1 MTTLLV
7 SSVGGHLTE
16 LCRLLPRL
24 RGVEEDRVWVT
35 FDTPQSRS
43 LLRGEEVVY
52 VDYTGPRDV
61 ANVLRHSLLARY
73 LFRGRHPF
81 STVVS
86 AGSGIAL
93 SFLPLGRMRG
103 ASCHYIECSARSV
116 GPSMTGH
123 LLSRVP
129 GIHLYSQ
136 YRAWA
141 RPPWAFA
148 GSVLDT
154 FVSSTSRRE
163 ATIKRAVVTLGT
175 MEDYEFRALVER
187 ALAVLPADAE
197 VLWQVGCTDVSDLPI
212 VAHRELPMRR
222 LQDAIEAADVVI
234 AHAGCGSSVGTLEAG
249 KTPVLIPRRHSHGEN
264 VDDHQLLIAEE
275 LSKRDLAVVRSVD
288 DLTLDDLLLAARGSV
303 LVDPQPA
310 PFPLAGYKGEVDSP
324 DGPLRVV
331 R

>member
-1 MTTLLV
+1 MSTLLV
-7 SSVGGHLTE
+7 SSVGGHLAD
-16 LCRLLPRL
+16 LHRLLPRL
-24 RGVEEDRVWVT
+24 QGVDEDRVWVT

-43 LLRGEEVVY
+43 LLCNEEVIY

-61 ANVLRHSLLARY
+61 KNVLRHSLLARF

-86 AGSGIAL
+86 AGSGVAL
-93 SFLPLGRMRG
+93 SFLPLGRMHG

-116 GPSMTGH
+116 GPSMTGR

-129 GIHLYSQ
+129 GIHLYTQ
-136 YRAWA
+136 YRDWA

-154 FVSSTSRRE
+154 FVSTSRSGD
-163 ATIKRAVVTLGT
+163 ATIRRAVVTLGT

-212 VAHRELPMRR
+212 VAHRQLPTREL
-222 LQDAIEAADVVI
+222 QEAIEAADVVI
-234 AHAGCGSSVGTLEAG
+234 AHAGCGSSVSALEAG
-249 KTPVLIPRRHSHGEN
+249 KTPVLVPRRRSHAEN

-275 LSKRDLAVVRSVD
+275 LSKRDLAVVRSVE
-288 DLTLDDLLLAARGSV
+288 DLTLEDLLIAARGSV
-303 LVDPQPA
+303 LVDPNPA
-310 PFPLAGYKGEVDSP
+310 PFPLSSS
-324 DGPLRVV
+324 
-331 R
+331 